1 MKQFATLFIVAAVAL
16 LAAAEDYRANVT
28 QTTNDAQEFSMS
40 KSSEGSNP
48 MNVYSAMNVPFWGTS
63 IPVKF
68 DYFFVECVITPNDME
83 TVPVGAKVTAISCG
97 GEIIPGRDGEISADS
112 LNLAA
117 YIQDDV
123 DPETDPY
130 TTGGYNAA
138 KASYAVSDLFADMVP
153 CALSNEDGST
163 AQVIHASFDMSKPF
177 LYTGHIFKVGLDIYV
192 PDAVYFCY
200 YTTNAETEV
209 ATTYH
214 TTDKSLFKDVVLYY
228 NCPYLDIVQQYG
240 VDMGMTFEPNKLP
253 AFTLT
258 YFTNDVKGK
267 VTGAGGELTLSDGEN
282 TLTATAD
289 ENGEFT
295 FANVDYTKTY
305 TLSLDGEVV
314 AENLAFENI
323 TKDIYVE
330 IGGTIPGDVNGDG
343 NVTAADVTALYDWL
357 LNSDD
362 SSLVNGDQNNDGSI
376 TSGDVTTVYN
386 IILGSK

>member
-1 MKQFATLFIVAAVAL
+1 MKHFTTLFIVAAVSL
-16 LAAAEDYRANVT
+16 LATAEDYRANVT
-28 QTTNDAQEFSMS
+28 QITNAAQEFSMS
-40 KSSEGSNP
+40 KSSEGSTP

-68 DYFFVECVITPNDME
+68 DNFFVECVITPGDME
-83 TVPVGAKVTAISCG
+83 NVPIGAKVTAISCG
-97 GEIIPGRDGEISADS
+97 GEIIPGRDGEISANS

-117 YIQDDV
+117 YIQDDI
-123 DPETDPY
+123 DPATDPY

-138 KASYAVSDLFADMVP
+138 IASYAADDLFAEMVP

-163 AQVIHASFDMSKPF
+163 AQVIHSDFDMSKPF
-177 LYTGHIFKVGLDIYV
+177 HYTGHIFKVGLDIYV
-192 PDAVYFCY
+192 PEAVYFCY
-200 YTTNAETEV
+200 YTTTAETEV

-214 TTDKSLFKDVVLYY
+214 TTDKSIFKDVVLYY
-228 NCPYLDIVQQYG
+228 NCPYLDIAQQYG

-267 VTGAGGELTLSDGEN
+267 VNCAGGELTLSDGEN